1 MTKATEM
8 KYDAADLRVI
18 ENSSRFDANESLFF
32 ARQLEFVKSQTYDIK
47 RLSLNAMTLMPVST
61 AIPEGATTHTY
72 RQYDSVGM
80 AKVISN
86 YANDLPRADVTGK
99 EFTFPIRSIGNAY
112 GYNVQEVRSA
122 MFAGV
127 NLNGKKAMAATRAH
141 QEKINRLAF
150 HGDAEHNL
158 PGLFSNP
165 NLPEVTLLADG
176 TGSSKRLMTK
186 TSDKIVR
193 DINSLIN
200 SVIIQ
205 SKGIHRVT
213 QVWIPVEQYA
223 HISTTQNSVASD
235 TTILEFLQ
243 KNHPGVE
250 FKQVVELE
258 GAGAGG
264 VDRMYALENSMENW
278 QLEIPMMI
286 KQYAP
291 QQKGLEF
298 EVPCE
303 SRFAGVIIEYPLAF
317 AFADGI

>member
-1 MTKATEM
+1 MNKEQM
-8 KYDAADLRVI
+8 KYDEADLRVI
-18 ENSSRFDANESLFF
+18 QNTGRFDANESVFF

-47 RLSLNAMTLMPVST
+47 RVGLNALTLIPVST

-80 AKVISN
+80 AKVIAN

-99 EFTFPIRSIGNAY
+99 EFTNPIRSIGNAY

-122 MFAGV
+122 MYAGI

-141 QEKINRLAF
+141 QEKINQLAF
-150 HGDAEHNL
+150 SGDADNGL
-158 PGLFSNP
+158 PGFLTNSNV
-165 NLPEVTLLADG
+165 PEVTLLADG
-176 TGSSKRLMTK
+176 TGSSKTFATK
-186 TSDKIVR
+186 TADKIVR
-193 DINSLIN
+193 DINALIN
-200 SVIIQ
+200 KVITQ

-213 QVWIPVEQYA
+213 EVWLPIEQYA
-223 HISTTQNSVASD
+223 LIATTQNSAASD
-235 TTILEFLQ
+235 TTILAFLQ
-243 KNHPGVE
+243 QVHPGVQ
-250 FKQVVELE
+250 FKQVVELD

-264 VDRMYALENSMENW
+264 TDRMYAMENTMENW

-291 QQKGLEF
+291 QQVGLEF
-298 EVPCE
+298 QVPVE

>member
-1 MTKATEM
+1 MKLDDM
-8 KYDAADLRVI
+8 KYDEADLRVI
-18 ENSSRFDANESLFF
+18 QGTGRFDANESLFF

-47 RLSLNAMTLMPVST
+47 RVALSALTLMPVST

-99 EFTFPIRSIGNAY
+99 EFTNPIRSIGNAY
-112 GYNVQEVRSA
+112 GYNVQEIRSA

-127 NLNGKKAMAATRAH
+127 NLNGKKALAATRAH
-141 QEKINRLAF
+141 QEKINQLAF
-150 HGDAEHNL
+150 AGDADNGL
-158 PGLFSNP
+158 PGLLSNT
-165 NLPEVTLLADG
+165 NVPEVTLLADG
-176 TGSSKRLMTK
+176 TGASKTFATK
-186 TSDKIVR
+186 TALQIVR
-193 DINSLIN
+193 DVNALIN
-200 SVIIQ
+200 KVLTQ
-205 SKGIHRVT
+205 SKGVHRVT
-213 QVWIPVEQYA
+213 DVWLPIEQYA
-223 HISTTQNSVASD
+223 LIATTQNSAASD

-243 KNHPGVE
+243 KNHPGVT
-250 FKQVVELE
+250 FRQVVEMD

-264 VDRMYALENSMENW
+264 ADRMYAMENSMENW

-286 KQYAP
+286 RQYSP
-291 QQKGLEF
+291 QQAGLEF
-298 EVPCE
+298 TVPVE